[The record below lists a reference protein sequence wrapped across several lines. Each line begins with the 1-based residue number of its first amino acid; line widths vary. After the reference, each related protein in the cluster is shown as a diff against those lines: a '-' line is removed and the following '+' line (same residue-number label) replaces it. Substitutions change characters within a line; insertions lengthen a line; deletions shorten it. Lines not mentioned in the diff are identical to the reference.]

1 MNDKVF
7 LDTNILVYAHTDM
20 DAVKQSTAQGLIS
33 SHNNTFIS
41 SQVFQE
47 LANTLNKKFKL
58 HWPEVQNVLSDAKT
72 NNNLFINSD
81 ATILKA
87 CELAQ
92 RYKFSFYD
100 SLIIAAALEC
110 NCTTLY
116 SEDLHNSQIIDGK
129 LKIVNP
135 FV

>member
-1 MNDKVF
+1 MNGKIF
-7 LDTNILVYAHTDM
+7 LDTNIVVYSYSNNEAI
-20 DAVKQSTAQGLIS
+20 KQGIARGLITDCDS
-33 SHNNTFIS
+33 YVST
-41 SQVFQE
+41 QVLQE
-47 LANTLNKKFKL
+47 LTNTVTKKLGFDYAAAIDAINECTQNNKL
-58 HWPEVQNVLSDAKT
+58 HVNT
-72 NNNLFINSD
+72 HT
-81 ATILKA
+81 TILKA
-87 CELAQ
+87 CDVAQ
-92 RYKFSFYD
+92 QYRFSFYD